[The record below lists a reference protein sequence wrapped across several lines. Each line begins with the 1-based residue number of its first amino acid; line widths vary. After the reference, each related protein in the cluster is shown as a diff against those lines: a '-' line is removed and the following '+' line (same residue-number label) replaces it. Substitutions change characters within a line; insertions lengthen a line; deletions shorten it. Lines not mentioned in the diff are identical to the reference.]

1 LKILLLGP
9 SESYQNDL
17 CDFLLRDGN
26 EVTFSSSKLSKDIQ
40 ELNNYDYLISYGYRY
55 IISQKIIDEFN
66 SKAINLHI
74 SYLPWN
80 RGADPNLWSFIDDT
94 PKGVTIHEI
103 DDGIDTGDI
112 LLQKEV
118 SFNEDETLETSYK
131 KLQIEIINLFKNNWH
146 SIKKNECETVKQ
158 VESGTFHKSFESDE
172 LIKSLPHGWKT
183 SVKEVKGLI

>member
-1 LKILLLGP
+1 MKILLLGP